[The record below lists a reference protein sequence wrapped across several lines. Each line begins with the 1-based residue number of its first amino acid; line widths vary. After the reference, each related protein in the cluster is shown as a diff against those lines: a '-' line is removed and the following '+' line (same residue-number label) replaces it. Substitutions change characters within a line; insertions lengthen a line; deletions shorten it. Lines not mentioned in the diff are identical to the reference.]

1 MKALL
6 LLLFISINY
15 SNLSAQ
21 DSTIVSIK
29 AGYRVKEVL
38 STSQIYY
45 YPQFTYGKVFLKDG
59 SRAGAKLN
67 YTRLY
72 DQMLFI
78 GPKGDTLAL
87 ADEKTIKFIIV
98 DQDTFYYDEGYVR
111 IIVDYGDVKLAE
123 KQIWVVADTRKIGT
137 HNKSTSTVAITP
149 LSNYSDD
156 GIARAKSYDLLINE
170 DMVIRKETQYY
181 FGDQNNHFVR
191 AGKKKLLLL
200 FPKEQLNLE
209 NYLKE
214 NKVNFDKKDDLKKLA
229 QFLGQLY

>member
-1 MKALL
+1 MKVLL
-6 LLLFISINY
+6 LLLFILIGY
-15 SNLSAQ
+15 CGLSAQ
-21 DSTIVSIK
+21 DSIVTIK
-29 AGYRVKEVL
+29 AGNKVRDVL
-38 STSQIYY
+38 TPADIFY
-45 YPQFTYGKVFLKDG
+45 YPQFTSGKVFFRDG
-59 SRAGAKLN
+59 RKAMAKMN
-67 YTRLY
+67 FTRLY

-78 GPKGDTLAL
+78 NPKGDTLAV

-200 FPKEQLNLE
+200 FPKEQLSLE

>member
-6 LLLFISINY
+6 LLLFILIGY
-15 SNLSAQ
+15 CGLSAQ
-21 DSTIVSIK
+21 DSIVTIK
-29 AGYRVKEVL
+29 AGNKVRDVL
-38 STSQIYY
+38 TPADIFY
-45 YPQFTYGKVFLKDG
+45 YPQFTSGKVFFRDG
-59 SRAGAKLN
+59 RKAMAMMN
-67 YTRLY
+67 FTRLY
-72 DQMLFI
+72 DEMLFI
-78 GPKGDTLAL
+78 NPKGDTLAV

-181 FGDQNNHFVR
+181 FGDKNNHFVR

-200 FPKEQLNLE
+200 FPKEQLSLE

>member
-1 MKALL
+1 MKVLL
-6 LLLFISINY
+6 LLLFILIGY
-15 SNLSAQ
+15 CGLSAQ
-21 DSTIVSIK
+21 DSIVTIK
-29 AGYRVKEVL
+29 AGNKVRDVL
-38 STSQIYY
+38 TPADIFY
-45 YPQFTYGKVFLKDG
+45 YPQFTSGKVFFRDG
-59 SRAGAKLN
+59 RKAMAMMN
-67 YTRLY
+67 FTRLY
-72 DQMLFI
+72 DEMLFI
-78 GPKGDTLAL
+78 NPKGDTLAV
-87 ADEKTIKFIIV
+87 ADEKTIKFIVV

-200 FPKEQLNLE
+200 FPKEQLDLE

>member
-6 LLLFISINY
+6 LLLFILIGY
-15 SNLSAQ
+15 CGLSAQ
-21 DSTIVSIK
+21 DSIVTIK
-29 AGYRVKEVL
+29 AGNKVRDVL
-38 STSQIYY
+38 TPADIFY
-45 YPQFTYGKVFLKDG
+45 YPQFTSGKVFFRDG
-59 SRAGAKLN
+59 RKAMAMMN
-67 YTRLY
+67 FTRLY
-72 DQMLFI
+72 DEMLFI
-78 GPKGDTLAL
+78 NPKGDTLAV

-200 FPKEQLNLE
+200 FPKEQLSLE

>member
-1 MKALL
+1 MKVLL
-6 LLLFISINY
+6 LLLFILIGY
-15 SNLSAQ
+15 CGLSAQ
-21 DSTIVSIK
+21 DSIVTIK
-29 AGYRVKEVL
+29 AGNKVRDVL
-38 STSQIYY
+38 TPADIFY
-45 YPQFTYGKVFLKDG
+45 YPQFTSGKVFFRDG
-59 SRAGAKLN
+59 RKAMAKMN
-67 YTRLY
+67 FTRLY
-72 DQMLFI
+72 DEMLFI
-78 GPKGDTLAL
+78 NPKGDTLAV

-200 FPKEQLNLE
+200 FPKEQLDLE

>member
-1 MKALL
+1 MKVLL
-6 LLLFISINY
+6 LLLFILIGY
-15 SNLSAQ
+15 CGLSAQ
-21 DSTIVSIK
+21 DSIVTIK
-29 AGYRVKEVL
+29 AGNKVRDVL
-38 STSQIYY
+38 TPADIFY
-45 YPQFTYGKVFLKDG
+45 YPQFTSGKVFFRDG
-59 SRAGAKLN
+59 RKAMAMMN
-67 YTRLY
+67 FTRLY
-72 DQMLFI
+72 DEMLFI
-78 GPKGDTLAL
+78 NPKGDTLAV

-200 FPKEQLNLE
+200 FPKEQLDLE

>member
-6 LLLFISINY
+6 LLLFILIGY
-15 SNLSAQ
+15 CGLSAQ
-21 DSTIVSIK
+21 DSIVTIK
-29 AGYRVKEVL
+29 AGNKVRDVL
-38 STSQIYY
+38 TPADIFY
-45 YPQFTYGKVFLKDG
+45 YPQFTSGKVFFRDG
-59 SRAGAKLN
+59 RKAMAKMN
-67 YTRLY
+67 FTRLY

-78 GPKGDTLAL
+78 NPKGDTLAV

-149 LSNYSDD
+149 LSNYTDD

-200 FPKEQLNLE
+200 FPKEQLDLE

>member
-6 LLLFISINY
+6 LLLFILIGY
-15 SNLSAQ
+15 CGLSAQ
-21 DSTIVSIK
+21 DSIVTIK
-29 AGYRVKEVL
+29 AGNKVRDVL
-38 STSQIYY
+38 TPADIFY
-45 YPQFTYGKVFLKDG
+45 YPQFTSGKVFFRDG
-59 SRAGAKLN
+59 RKAMAKMN
-67 YTRLY
+67 FTRLY
-72 DQMLFI
+72 DEMLFI
-78 GPKGDTLAL
+78 NPKGDTLAV

-200 FPKEQLNLE
+200 FPKEQLDLE

>member
-1 MKALL
+1 MKVLL
-6 LLLFISINY
+6 LLLFILIGY
-15 SNLSAQ
+15 CGLSAQ
-21 DSTIVSIK
+21 DSIVTIK
-29 AGYRVKEVL
+29 AGNKVRDVL
-38 STSQIYY
+38 TPADIFY
-45 YPQFTYGKVFLKDG
+45 YPQFTSGKVFFRDG
-59 SRAGAKLN
+59 RKAMAKMN
-67 YTRLY
+67 FTRLY
-72 DQMLFI
+72 DEILFI
-78 GPKGDTLAL
+78 NPKGDTLAV

-181 FGDQNNHFVR
+181 FGDKNNHFVR

-200 FPKEQLNLE
+200 FPKEQLDLE

>member
-1 MKALL
+1 MKVLL
-6 LLLFISINY
+6 LLLFILIGY
-15 SNLSAQ
+15 CGLSAQ
-21 DSTIVSIK
+21 DSIVTIK
-29 AGYRVKEVL
+29 AGNKVRDVL
-38 STSQIYY
+38 TPADIFY
-45 YPQFTYGKVFLKDG
+45 YPQFTSGKVFFRDG
-59 SRAGAKLN
+59 RKAMAKMN
-67 YTRLY
+67 FTRLY
-72 DQMLFI
+72 DEILFI
-78 GPKGDTLAL
+78 NPKGDTLAV

-181 FGDQNNHFVR
+181 FGDKNNHFVR

-200 FPKEQLNLE
+200 FPKEQLSLE

>member
-6 LLLFISINY
+6 LLLFILIGY
-15 SNLSAQ
+15 CGLSAQ
-21 DSTIVSIK
+21 DSIVTIK
-29 AGYRVKEVL
+29 AGNKVRDVL
-38 STSQIYY
+38 TPADIFY
-45 YPQFTYGKVFLKDG
+45 YPQFTSGKVFFRDG
-59 SRAGAKLN
+59 RKAMAKMN
-67 YTRLY
+67 FTRLY
-72 DQMLFI
+72 DEMLFI
-78 GPKGDTLAL
+78 NPKGDTLAV

-200 FPKEQLNLE
+200 FPKEQLSLE

>member
-6 LLLFISINY
+6 LLLFILIGY
-15 SNLSAQ
+15 CGLSAQ
-21 DSTIVSIK
+21 DSIVTIK
-29 AGYRVKEVL
+29 AGNKVRDVL
-38 STSQIYY
+38 TPADIFY
-45 YPQFTYGKVFLKDG
+45 YPQFTSGKVFFRDG
-59 SRAGAKLN
+59 RKAMAKMN
-67 YTRLY
+67 FTRLY
-72 DQMLFI
+72 DEILFI
-78 GPKGDTLAL
+78 NPKGDTLAV

-200 FPKEQLNLE
+200 FPKEQLDLE

>member
-6 LLLFISINY
+6 LLLFILIGY
-15 SNLSAQ
+15 CGLSAQ
-21 DSTIVSIK
+21 DSIVTIK
-29 AGYRVKEVL
+29 AGNKVRDVL
-38 STSQIYY
+38 TPADIFY
-45 YPQFTYGKVFLKDG
+45 YPQFTSGKVFFRDG
-59 SRAGAKLN
+59 RKAMAMMN
-67 YTRLY
+67 FTRLY
-72 DQMLFI
+72 DEMLFI
-78 GPKGDTLAL
+78 NPKGDTLAV

-200 FPKEQLNLE
+200 FPKEQLDLE